1 MNKDSL
7 VNKAYVKSPFNKNVS
22 KSIFN
27 RIFELIK
34 GSIKDNRLFEID
46 NFGEFK
52 VERRE
57 MKVIEDSEKGAEILL
72 PPKDKVLF
80 KPADSIIK
88 SVNIGND

>member
-7 VNKAYVKSPFNKNVS
+7 INKIYVKSPFNKNHS

-34 GSIKDNRLFEID
+34 GSVKENNFFEID
-46 NFGEFK
+46 EFGEFI

-57 MKVIEDSEKGAEILL
+57 MKVIADPDKMSEILL
-72 PPKDKVLF
+72 PPKDKVVF
-80 KPADSIIK
+80 KPADNIIK
-88 SVNIGND
+88 SVNLGND